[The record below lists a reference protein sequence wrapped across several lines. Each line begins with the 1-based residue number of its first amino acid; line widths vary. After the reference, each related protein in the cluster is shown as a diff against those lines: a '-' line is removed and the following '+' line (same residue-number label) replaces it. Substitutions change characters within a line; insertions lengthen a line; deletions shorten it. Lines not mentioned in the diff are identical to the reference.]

1 MIFDKLGLF
10 SNAQAVTAS
19 AASTDIVDFGAPG
32 TPIRAAA
39 ALSQDLGKSIIPI
52 RIQVVTTFLTLT
64 SLTVSW
70 QMDNDEGFGSP
81 TTVLASQAIPVAT
94 LIAGYVFNIQHVPL
108 LSEERYGRLLYTV
121 AGSNAT
127 AGAVTAGFVVANQ
140 TNYR

>member
-10 SNAQAVTAS
+10 SNAQAITAS

-52 RIQVVTTFLTLT
+52 RVQVVTTFATLT

-70 QMDNDEGFGSP
+70 QMDNDEAFGSA
-81 TTVLASQAIPVAT
+81 TTVWASQAVPLASLV
-94 LIAGYVFNIQHVPL
+94 AGYVFNVQHVPL

-121 AGSNAT
+121 GGSNAT